1 MSGSSCFSR
10 SITWCS
16 NLRTSSSSDIAS
28 PGRPIR
34 RHAIRIRACQ
44 ALTSAAVAV
53 EACQEGE
60 SAGCGPA
67 ARRSG
72 GPPAAAAR
80 VRRIDGDAEPV
91 GEACQVVEDADD
103 VRDLQAVLV
112 AEAERAQAVPV
123 RPGEIV
129 RVK

>member
-1 MSGSSCFSR
+1 
-10 SITWCS
+10 
-16 NLRTSSSSDIAS
+16 L
-28 PGRPIR
+28 
-34 RHAIRIRACQ
+34 
-44 ALTSAAVAV
+44 
-53 EACQEGE
+53 
-60 SAGCGPA
+60 
-67 ARRSG
+67 RSG
-72 GPPAAAAR
+72 GALERRAAR
-80 VRRIDGDAEPV
+80 CSRQRARIDGDAEPV